1 MSHTIVVSRV
11 VVRRP
16 SGVAGGAELRWALS
30 YKQYLTVR
38 TRERPP
44 VRVPCAIYENRLTSA
59 NLGLDPAYFSL
70 KT

>member
-30 YKQYLTVR
+30 WSKNIPRVVILTLVPNLGK
-38 TRERPP
+38 TP
-44 VRVPCAIYENRLTSA
+44 VRPVVQQS
-59 NLGLDPAYFSL
+59 
-70 KT
+70 